1 MATSEN
7 TATRRCPNCDQEI
20 DAESESCPACG
31 TMFIEAFCDDHPERR
46 AAGACIVCGRR
57 VCDDCGIDERG
68 YCVCSEHADIP
79 IFEGWAQLYTT
90 PEEVEAQLIRDNLHA
105 EGIDAEILS
114 QKDRTLTFDLGDF
127 AHIRV
132 LVPAFSWIDAR
143 KVLHRHMDPE
153 GEVAFACPSC
163 GATYEPGDMICRS
176 CGAELPRAMA

>member
-1 MATSEN
+1 MDTSET

-31 TMFIEAFCDDHPERR
+31 TLFVEAFCDAHGERR
-46 AAGACIVCGRR
+46 AVGACIICGRR
-57 VCDDCGIDERG
+57 VCEDCGSAERG
-68 YCVCSEHADIP
+68 YCVCSAHSDIP
-79 IFEGWAQLYTT
+79 VFEGWAQVYTT
-90 PEEVEAQLIRDNLHA
+90 SEELEAQLIRDNLQA

-132 LVPAFSWIDAR
+132 LVPAFSWLDAR
-143 KVLHRHMDPE
+143 RVLQGRMDE
-153 GEVAFACPSC
+153 VGEVSFACPSC
-163 GATYEPGDMICRS
+163 GAAYEAGDVTCRS